1 MLFDMM
7 TYYRKRIRFFILCL
21 LCLLLANPVYAD
33 ENLWEKLQQ
42 QPNMIVFIRNAE
54 STGNK
59 DGTNMLAWDKT
70 GQCQGESTLTEN
82 GKAQAKK
89 IGELFKQHDVNPV
102 VISSPMC
109 RCKQTAEL
117 AFEQFITSP
126 PLIQASS
133 SDLEQQALFQS
144 RATELIVKH
153 KGQTPIVFIN
163 HRPNIN
169 SLTMEMISLGDLLV
183 GTILDDGEI
192 EVLGKMHLPD

>member
-1 MLFDMM
+1 MLLDMIS
-7 TYYRKRIRFFILCL
+7 YYRKKILFFIFCL
-21 LCLLLANPVYAD
+21 PCLLLENTVYAD

-42 QPNMIVFIRNAE
+42 QPNMIVFIRNTE

-59 DGTNMLAWDKT
+59 DGSNMLTWDKT

-82 GKAQAKK
+82 GESQAKK
-89 IGELFKQHDVNPV
+89 IGELFKQHEVNPV

-117 AFEQFITSP
+117 AFGQFITSP
-126 PLIQASS
+126 PLIQANS
-133 SDLEQQALFQS
+133 SDLEKQALFHS
-144 RATELIVKH
+144 RATELILKH
-153 KGQTPIVFIN
+153 KGKTPIVFIN

-183 GTILDDGEI
+183 GTVLDDGEI
-192 EVLGKMHLPD
+192 EILGKMHLPD